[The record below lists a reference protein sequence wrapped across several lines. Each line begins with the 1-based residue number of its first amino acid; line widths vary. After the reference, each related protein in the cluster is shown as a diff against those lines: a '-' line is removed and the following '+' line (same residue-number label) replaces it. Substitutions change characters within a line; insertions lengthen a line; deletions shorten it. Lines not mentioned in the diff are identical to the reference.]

1 MSKFVAVCFLSYV
14 SLKSLSE
21 IAIGLIGNAGEDPE
35 YISEFVCQV
44 ILGEIVRG
52 LRALIA
58 IGSSDNACHF
68 THFLSQLG
76 YIGERR
82 KVPYTVVVDPPV
94 DYGLDFT

>member
-1 MSKFVAVCFLSYV
+1 MSKFVAVCLLRYV
-14 SLKSLSE
+14 SLKSMRE
-21 IAIGLIGNAGEDPE
+21 IATGLIGNTGEDPE

-52 LRALIA
+52 LRTLIP

-76 YIGERR
+76 YIGEGRE
-82 KVPYTVVVDPPV
+82 VPYPVVVDPPV